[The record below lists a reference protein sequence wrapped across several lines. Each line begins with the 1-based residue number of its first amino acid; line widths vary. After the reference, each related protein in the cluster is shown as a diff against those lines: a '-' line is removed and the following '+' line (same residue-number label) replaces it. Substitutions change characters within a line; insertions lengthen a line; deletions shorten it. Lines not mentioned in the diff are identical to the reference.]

1 MFEALTEKLTA
12 VFSRLS
18 NRGRLTEQDVDAAL
32 REVRLAL
39 LEADVNLKV
48 VRDFL
53 GKVRQR
59 CVGKEVLESLTPGQ
73 QVVKIVREELE
84 AVLTG
89 GDGRL
94 LPGPQPP
101 TVVMLV
107 GLQGSGKT
115 TTAAKLA
122 VHLRR
127 QGQRA
132 LLVAADLKRPAAVE
146 QLVSLGKQLDVPV
159 HSEGLDKKA
168 WDVCLHGQAKAR
180 ESGLNWVI
188 LDTSG
193 RLHVDAEMMAELVE
207 IGKRTHPAETLL
219 VLDAMTGQD
228 AVRVAQDFQA
238 QVNLTGVIVAKLD
251 GDARGGAALSVTAVT
266 GLPVKFAGVGEKVDA
281 LEPFYPDRMASRIL
295 GMGDVLGFIEKAQ
308 ATFDQQQAQ
317 EMERKLRTATFNL
330 EDFLAQFQQVKNM
343 GPLSQILEMIPG
355 WGAMSRRL
363 PANALD
369 DGKLK
374 KMEAIILSMTPGE
387 RRRPETLDGSRR
399 KRIAR
404 GSGTTLADVNTLLNQ
419 FRQSRDMMQ
428 RMARGKLKLP
438 GMPRGF

>member
-266 GLPVKFAGVGEKVDA
+266 GLPIKFAGVGEKVDA